1 MLIRGFIEC
10 LWNDS
15 LPFFFLLKVGW
26 HLEIASVV
34 TIPITGNL
42 EQETQRSVSGDLL
55 HSAAQKNKEGERN
68 EGVPAWET
76 STDHYWI
83 H

>member
-1 MLIRGFIEC
+1 M
-10 LWNDS
+10 
-15 LPFFFLLKVGW
+15 
-26 HLEIASVV
+26 EITSVI
-34 TIPITGNL
+34 TIPSTVNL

-55 HSAAQKNKEGERN
+55 HPAAQMNKEGERN

-76 STDHYWI
+76 STDHYSI